1 MKTVLTAAA
10 LALALS
16 GTVSAQIDLPELG
29 DASSASFS
37 PSQEAAVGRDVM
49 NRLRESGET
58 LDDAD
63 VSAYLQELGGRLG
76 QAAQAPDLNFSFFAV
91 NDRSINAF
99 AMPGGYIGVHSGLVL
114 TTQSEAELAS
124 VLAHEIA
131 HASQHHLA
139 RLKAASAPNQL
150 WLLAALLAGVLAS
163 RAGNSDAAFG
173 AINAGIGLSVSSELA
188 YTRDFEREA
197 DRLGMQYLA
206 AAGFDARAMPSFFQR
221 MQQSNR
227 FNDNNALA
235 FLRSH
240 PVTGERIS
248 EAQDRALAFPLRMHA
263 DSTAYL
269 LVREKLRLA
278 TLGRE
283 EALRYYQ
290 ARLKSRQFLSEGAQ
304 WYGLS
309 LARLAA
315 SQPGAAREALA
326 EARRHLPASPL
337 LFGQEAAIE
346 RAERNWTA
354 ALDAYR
360 RGLAAFPGYGPL
372 RYGEI
377 DTLLDSGQREV
388 ALTRLRGELN
398 RYPSEPAL
406 YRRQAAVYADR
417 DKLRYHAALGQA
429 FYYEQRYEAA
439 LEQFQ
444 YASQAPGDD
453 FYLRSSIEARIREL
467 QNRLKEERR
476 QARS

>member
-1 MKTVLTAAA
+1 MKTTLTAAV

-49 NRLRESGET
+49 NRLRESGDVI
-58 LDDAD
+58 DDAD
-63 VSAYLQELGGRLG
+63 VAAYLQELGGRLA
-76 QAAQAPDLNFSFFAV
+76 QAAQAPDLSFSFFAV
-91 NDRSINAF
+91 NERSINAF

-150 WLLAALLAGVLAS
+150 WLLAALLAGALAS
-163 RAGNSDAAFG
+163 RSGNSDAAFG
-173 AINAGIGLSVSSELA
+173 AINAGIGLSISSQLA
-188 YTRDFEREA
+188 YSRDFEREA

-206 AAGFDARAMPSFFQR
+206 AAGFDARAMPTFFQR
-221 MQQSNR
+221 MQQGNR

-248 EAQDRALAFPLRMHA
+248 EAQDRALAFPLKMRA

-269 LVREKLRLA
+269 LIREKLRLA
-278 TLGRE
+278 TLGRD

-290 ARLKSRQFLSEGAQ
+290 TSLQNRQFLNEGAQ

-315 SQPGAAREALA
+315 GQPAAARTALA
-326 EARRHLPASPL
+326 EARQRLPASPL
-337 LFGQEAAIE
+337 LFVQQAAIE
-346 RAERNWTA
+346 RTERNWA
-354 ALDAYR
+354 AAQDTYR

-372 RYGEI
+372 RYGEL
-377 DTLLDSGQREV
+377 DTLLDSGQREA
-388 ALTRLRGELN
+388 ALARLRSQLGQHPGE
-398 RYPSEPAL
+398 PGL
-406 YRRQAAVYADR
+406 YRREAAIYADK
-417 DKLRYHAALGQA
+417 DALRYHAALGQA

-444 YASQAPGDD
+444 YASQAPGED
-453 FYLRSSIEARIREL
+453 FYLRSSIEARVREL
-467 QNRLKEERR
+467 QSRLKEERR
-476 QARS
+476 PARK

>member
-1 MKTVLTAAA
+1 MKTTLTAAA

-16 GTVSAQIDLPELG
+16 GTVAAQIDLPELG

-37 PSQEAAVGRDVM
+37 PSQEVAIGRDVM
-49 NRLRESGET
+49 NRLRESGDV

-63 VSAYLQELGGRLG
+63 VSAYLQDLGGRLA
-76 QAAQAPDLNFSFFAV
+76 QAAQAPDLRFSFFAV
-91 NDRSINAF
+91 NERSINAF

-150 WLLAALLAGVLAS
+150 WLLAALLAGALAS
-163 RAGNSDAAFG
+163 RSGNSDAALG
-173 AINAGIGLSVSSELA
+173 AINAGIGLSISSQLA
-188 YTRDFEREA
+188 YSRDFEREA

-206 AAGFDARAMPSFFQR
+206 AAGFDARAMPTFFQR
-221 MQQSNR
+221 MQQGNR

-248 EAQDRALAFPLRMHA
+248 EAQDRALAFPLKMRA

-278 TLGRE
+278 ALGRD

-290 ARLKSRQFLSEGAQ
+290 ASLQSRQFLSEGAQ

-315 SQPGAAREALA
+315 AQPAAARTALA
-326 EARRHLPASPL
+326 EARQRLPASPL
-337 LFGQEAAIE
+337 LFTQQAAIE
-346 RAERNWTA
+346 RAERNWPA
-354 ALDAYR
+354 AQATYR
-360 RGLAAFPGYGPL
+360 QGLAAFPGYGPL
-372 RYGEI
+372 LYGEL
-377 DTLLDSGQREV
+377 DTLLDSGQREA
-388 ALTRLRGELN
+388 ALTRLRGLLSQH
-398 RYPSEPAL
+398 PGEPGL
-406 YRRQAAVYADR
+406 YRREAAVYADR
-417 DKLRYHAALGQA
+417 DALRYHAALGQA

-444 YASQAPGDD
+444 YASQAPGED

-467 QNRLKEERR
+467 QSRLKEERR
-476 QARS
+476 QARK